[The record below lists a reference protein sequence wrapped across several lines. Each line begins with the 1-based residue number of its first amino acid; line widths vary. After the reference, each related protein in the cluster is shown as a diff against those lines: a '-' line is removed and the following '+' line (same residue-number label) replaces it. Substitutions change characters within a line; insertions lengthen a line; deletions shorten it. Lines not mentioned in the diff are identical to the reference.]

1 MRNNVHRLARRD
13 LMPGKARLL
22 GPGQHRIRGELG
34 AVIADNQARLA
45 ASRKTPLRAP
55 APPDGRPGS
64 PALAHRSRGG
74 SCARPSF
81 GTAMPAGMPLT
92 FALDLDACAVDQ
104 QVQRALGL
112 AIEGIHCS
120 TFLTADRLQQ
130 TLDKPGRLPE
140 RHAGQ
145 YFHRKAG
152 LDGGV
157 AEALLAAPPAHRRSF
172 RSPLG
177 IKPDRQ

>member
-1 MRNNVHRLARRD
+1 MEESLKMMIRSPKSLRRFIWASTRLRIWSSAHVFQSALPRCRVVCRV
-13 LMPGKARLL
+13 LFRASAV
-22 GPGQHRIRGELG
+22 GQPFAI
-34 AVIADNQARLA
+34 
-45 ASRKTPLRAP
+45 P
-55 APPDGRPGS
+55 AK
-64 PALAHRSRGG
+64 
-74 SCARPSF
+74 
-81 GTAMPAGMPLT
+81 
-92 FALDLDACAVDQ
+92 LDARAVDK

-112 AIEGIHCS
+112 SIEGIHCS
-120 TFLTADRLQQ
+120 TFLTADQLPQ

-145 YFHRKAG
+145 HFHRKEG